1 MKAPYVII
9 LLACIILHGNGDDS
23 EEGSEDDSSEEQ
35 VPAQNNCPR
44 CHPNPDPR
52 STVCGIIGGI
62 YRGIY
67 RSECHLRQVAC
78 YNGNAQSRVVHWAE
92 CMTRPPVKPV
102 TPTRVPTTRRI
113 KPTRRVTPAPTTRRS
128 TPATTTTM
136 APVMTTPCP
145 DSCDLV
151 LEPVCTTVGTYQS
164 ECTFNLVRCRGI
176 IASTE
181 TILYM
186 GRCID
191 TSTAGP

>member
-23 EEGSEDDSSEEQ
+23 EEGTDDDSSEEQ
-35 VPAQNNCPR
+35 VPAQTYCPR
-44 CHPNPDPR
+44 CHPNPDPS
-52 STVCGIIGGI
+52 STVCGVVGGI
-62 YRGIY
+62 YRTTF

-78 YNGNAQSRVVHWAE
+78 LNGNVQSRVVHWGA
-92 CMTRPPVKPV
+92 CMTRPPV
-102 TPTRVPTTRRI
+102 TTRVPTTRRI
-113 KPTRRVTPAPTTRRS
+113 KPTPRVTPAPTTRR
-128 TPATTTTM
+128 TTTATTTTM
-136 APVMTTPCP
+136 APAMTTPCP

-181 TILYM
+181 TILHA